1 MYGVVVSFC
10 IIWLVEVRSINIG
23 FPFDGKDSNDLLNN
37 ILAGNFTYPKHIS
50 KQLIDLLMRIFVT
63 NPKMR
68 YTIEQIKQHPW
79 FEWYGILILV
89 ISNPSTV

>member
-1 MYGVVVSFC
+1 MFGVVVLFY
-10 IIWLVEVRSINIG
+10 ITWLVEVIDFNVG

-37 ILAGNFTYPKHIS
+37 ILTGNFTYPKHIS

-68 YTIEQIKQHPW
+68 YTIEEIKQHPW
-79 FEWYGILILV
+79 FIW
-89 ISNPSTV
+89 